1 METLLYFVILP
12 LLGVVG
18 YMGIFAYIKMFKDE
32 FGDL

>member
-18 YMGIFAYIKMFKDE
+18 YMFLIAYIKMFIEE
-32 FGDL
+32 FGEL